1 MINCKETYFKIEWVG
16 THYSL
21 HFKIAMNRTIVVD
34 MPVSKSFPLSEPQWQ
49 EASKSRDFSEKI
61 TLLFLYFDWSV
72 TAFPI
77 LLLID
82 SLSFAEY

>member
-21 HFKIAMNRTIVVD
+21 HFKTAMNRTIVVD

-49 EASKSRDFSEKI
+49 EASKSRDFSEKNNFI
-61 TLLFLYFDWSV
+61 
-72 TAFPI
+72 I
-77 LLLID
+77 LVFRLVRY
-82 SLSFAEY
+82 SFSNPPVD